1 MEMIRKMFAEAK
13 LSYLE
18 GTNRSV
24 RFLMGLPV
32 IGKFFNESVIN
43 ERNSKKR
50 TTIGILYEVCRAL
63 VYFIRKLI
71 YVFLFVWVPCQLM
84 AMECPLIASNK
95 ESAMLFI
102 FFMLTSVCGSIA
114 NSTVFELGDR
124 DYLMVRIVLVNPYM
138 NFLGK
143 LVQKIMLEL
152 VCYTIILCIFNVSF
166 SHSLLVSLVTV
177 SLRPLGEMIAIIG
190 FEHIRSLYEN
200 RNVWNGAVIAISV
213 LLAYGLPLLKRRVKS
228 SWLFFV
234 NPVFAVAVMFIG
246 VFAMYYLWSYQ
257 YYRKIMREA
266 VHIKREV

>member
-1 MEMIRKMFAEAK
+1 MEMIRKMFAGAK

-32 IGKFFNESVIN
+32 IGKLFDESVLYD
-43 ERNSKKR
+43 RNSKRR
-50 TTIGILYEVCRAL
+50 TAVGILYEIGRCL
-63 VYFIRKLI
+63 VHFVRKLI
-71 YVFLFVWVPCQLM
+71 YVFVCVWLPCRLI

-102 FFMLTSVCGSIA
+102 FFMLSSVCGSIA
-114 NSTVFELGDR
+114 NSTVFALGDR

-143 LVQKIMLEL
+143 LAQKIISEF
-152 VCYTIILCIFNVSF
+152 VYYTIILCIFNVSF
-166 SHSLLVSLVTV
+166 PHSLLVSLVTV
-177 SLRPLGEMIAIIG
+177 SLRPIGEMIAIIG
-190 FEHIRSLYEN
+190 FEHIHSLYEN
-200 RNVWNGAVIAISV
+200 RNVWNGAVIEISV

-234 NPVFAVAVMFIG
+234 NPVFAVAVIFVG